1 MAMRWLRLGA
11 TCLVAAM
18 VRTASADG
26 IDDEVT
32 TLVSN
37 ADAAQ
42 AHGDVAL
49 ALQGYLAAHRLQP
62 RSATAH
68 RIGQAYLAL
77 GRWAKA
83 HQYLREALASSDVDT
98 ATKAALEGELAT
110 VETHVAVLAVRS
122 AVAGA
127 TLTLPT
133 GEVLVLPTVI
143 AVAPGD
149 VKLRVEAA
157 GFRSR
162 VVATTALD
170 AGTKRE
176 VDVALEAQ
184 QGHVTFAGPVGTQV
198 RIDDAAGPVVCTIPC
213 THTLPVG
220 GYTAYFTPPRGKLPA
235 QDFQLEDAAAVTID
249 AAAAPVVE
257 IDAELL
263 GFSDDTMAA
272 AKADIAK
279 SQTRQA
285 ALRGQ
290 LADETLDAAS
300 TARLKQELATE
311 VAREA
316 ELRELVNLPA
326 TTVTAASRDAES
338 IDDAPASV
346 TVISRQELEAFAYP
360 TILESLRGVR
370 GFAVN
375 YDSVYG
381 NASVRGLGQAN
392 DYSNR
397 LLVLSDGAAL
407 NDDILYQSFIH
418 YDGRVDLGD
427 VERIEIVRGPASVL
441 YGTGAV
447 SGVVNLVMRGREQPN
462 SVHAQVSSVDEA
474 TLRVRVG
481 ATQHFNA
488 DSGMWAS
495 VSAARSQGR
504 ELQLNGMSIQNVDKF
519 TGFSTAGKAW
529 WKNVSAQ
536 WFFNNR
542 DIVVPTGNYGASL
555 NDPNSQYNDQRF
567 LAELKYEPKLSAHSD
582 LMLRAHVNNYRY
594 IDNAVFD
601 QIDDAGEPTGEQYR
615 YSETYR
621 GAWGGVEARLRWT
634 PNKRLKFAIGAEGSL
649 HPRSTMRGEQLDVGA
664 SEPVPGIDVST
675 PNQLAAMSG
684 LVDWQLSSKLRFQGG
699 IRVDYWNSNGDQNAA
714 TEELKDASSYLMFSP
729 RAVLI
734 ARPRE
739 ADTVKV
745 MLGRA
750 FRAPSIFEIFYS
762 DAGTTQAPSS
772 FAGTSLKP
780 EYINTAEVEA
790 KHRFNSD
797 WSVLASLHAAV
808 VQNIIEPADVTDE
821 ILANHPDVNPSAF
834 YNRNSPDNQTM
845 IGGDVEVRREFR
857 NGAMF
862 SAHYGLLR
870 ARYAEPQGGPDAT
883 ASRQLLNAPTQFA
896 AFKLIVPLV
905 PNRMTG
911 ALRAAFEDRRRAD
924 LESDARSDRAI
935 VADAVLSGP
944 IKHLGVRYAVG
955 VYNLL
960 NWRYAE
966 PAAPFAAPLMPQ
978 QGRTFMFSLT
988 VAK

>member
-1 MAMRWLRLGA
+1 
-11 TCLVAAM
+11 V
-18 VRTASADG
+18 TA
-26 IDDEVT
+26 
-32 TLVSN
+32 
-37 ADAAQ
+37 
-42 AHGDVAL
+42 
-49 ALQGYLAAHRLQP
+49 
-62 RSATAH
+62 
-68 RIGQAYLAL
+68 
-77 GRWAKA
+77 
-83 HQYLREALASSDVDT
+83 
-98 ATKAALEGELAT
+98 
-110 VETHVAVLAVRS
+110 
-122 AVAGA
+122 
-127 TLTLPT
+127 
-133 GEVLVLPTVI
+133 
-143 AVAPGD
+143 
-149 VKLRVEAA
+149 
-157 GFRSR
+157 
-162 VVATTALD
+162 VVV
-170 AGTKRE
+170 GTKRE
-176 VDVALEAQ
+176 VDVVLEAQ
-184 QGHVTFAGPVGTQV
+184 QGQVTFTGPAGTQV
-198 RIDDAAGPVVCTIPC
+198 RIDDAASAVVCTIPC
-213 THTLPVG
+213 KHVLPVG
-220 GYTAYFTPPRGKLPA
+220 GYTAYFTPPKGKLPA
-235 QDFQLEDAAAVTID
+235 QDFQLEDAATVTID

-257 IDAELL
+257 IDADLL
-263 GFSDDTMAA
+263 GFSDETVAA

-290 LADETLDAAS
+290 LADETLDAAT
-300 TARLKQELATE
+300 TAKLKQELATE

-326 TTVTAASRDAES
+326 TTVTAASREAES

-427 VERIEIVRGPASVL
+427 VDRIEIVRGPASVL

-447 SGVVNLVMRGREQPN
+447 SGVVNLVMRGSDQPN
-462 SVHAQVSSVDEA
+462 SVHAQVSSYDDA
-474 TLRVRVG
+474 TVRIRVG
-481 ATQHFNA
+481 ATEHFTA
-488 DSGMWAS
+488 DAGMWAS
-495 VSAARSQGR
+495 VSAARSQGH
-504 ELQLNGMSIQNVDKF
+504 ELELSGMRIQNVDQF
-519 TGFSTAGKAW
+519 TGISTAGKAW

-536 WFFNNR
+536 WFFTNR
-542 DIVVPTGNYGASL
+542 DVAVPTGNYGATL
-555 NDPNSQYNDQRF
+555 NDPDSQYNDQRF
-567 LAELKYEPKLSAHSD
+567 LAEVKYEPKLSANTD
-582 LMLRAHVNNYRY
+582 LMLRAHVNSYRY
-594 IDNAVFD
+594 IDDAVFD

-621 GAWGGVEARLRWT
+621 GAWGGLEARLRWS
-634 PNKRLKFAIGAEGSL
+634 PSKRLKFAVGTEGSL

-675 PNQLAAMSG
+675 PNQLLAMSG
-684 LVDWQLSSKLRFQGG
+684 LVDWQLNAKLRFQGG
-699 IRVDYWNSNGDQNAA
+699 LRVDYWNSNGDQNAA
-714 TEELKDASSYLMFSP
+714 TDELKDASTYLMFSP

-734 ARPRE
+734 AHPRP

-790 KHRFNSD
+790 KHRFNAD
-797 WSVLASLHAAV
+797 WSVLASVHAAV

-821 ILANHPDVNPSAF
+821 ILADHPEVNPSAF
-834 YNRNSPDNQTM
+834 YNRNSPDNQTLL
-845 IGGDVEVRREFR
+845 GADLEVRREFR

-870 ARYAEPQGGPDAT
+870 ARYATAQGGADAT
-883 ASRQLLNAPTQFA
+883 PSRELVNAPTQFA

-905 PNRMTG
+905 PDVITG

-924 LESDARSDRAI
+924 LESDARSDRAV

-960 NWRYAE
+960 NWRFAE
-966 PAAPFAAPLMPQ
+966 PAAPFATPLMPQ